1 MELAGDV
8 EAAGATVGWVAKL
21 CRFER
26 FRTLAKR
33 RCCLTGDFTRRVSC
47 CSSLVIAFAT
57 ALKSLVG
64 ASMNP
69 VVAASLLDRMGAVGR
84 LAVPPS

>member
-1 MELAGDV
+1 V
-8 EAAGATVGWVAKL
+8 IKW

-33 RCCLTGDFTRRVSC
+33 RCCLSGDFTRRVSC
-47 CSSLVIAFAT
+47 CSSLVIALAT
-57 ALKSLVG
+57 VSKNLLG
-64 ASMNP
+64 ASVSP
-69 VVAASLLDRMGAVGR
+69 VVAASLLDRIGAGGR